1 MIPPQLSS
9 TLLHAALKYL
19 NPAEREIVFREGD
32 MVEGRVLKI
41 LSGNQ
46 AVVRLGGV
54 DLVASTPSKLA
65 EGQNIVGKIESV
77 EPEITISLLRGESA
91 RDLKETALMR
101 MLMPSRQPL
110 GAALARLAALDTS
123 GAPAK
128 IRDTLAL
135 LVKSIQQ
142 ALALDFEKLTPD
154 QAREL
159 LSRSGLFLEST
170 LKQAAL
176 GNLTREGLTAA
187 LISDGKAALGKTL
200 ASVEGEIAA
209 MLKRAE
215 SAKPGEPFAAELRAL
230 GNAAKTL
237 REAMNV
243 IELNQLLNAQAK
255 ERGAENQPQLFQ
267 IPWLDGQEAKTARL
281 YVTPRDGGKGGQGT
295 KKPPTLVFMLEMS
308 ALGPVRLDARME
320 GKSIEGAVY
329 VTAADTADYLHG
341 RLPELAAPLD
351 RLGYAARFT
360 VSTAQRG
367 FVTEELEMRPLAQ
380 SRGMVDVRA

>member
-19 NPAEREIVFREGD
+19 NPAEREIVFHEGD

-41 LSGNQ
+41 LSSNQ
-46 AVVRLGGV
+46 ALVRLGGV
-54 DLVASTPSKLA
+54 DLVATTPSRLA

-77 EPEITISLLRGESA
+77 TPEITISLLRGESA

-101 MLMPSRQPL
+101 MLMPSKQPL
-110 GAALARLAALDTS
+110 GEALAKLMALDTG
-123 GAPAK
+123 GAPPKLRAELESLIK
-128 IRDTLAL
+128 N
-135 LVKSIQQ
+135 IQQ

-170 LKQAAL
+170 LKQSAQ
-176 GNLTREGLTAA
+176 GTLTREGMAAA
-187 LISDGKAALGKTL
+187 LASDGKAALGKTL
-200 ASVEGEIAA
+200 VSVENEIAA
-209 MLKRAE
+209 LLKRAD
-215 SAKPGEPFAAELRAL
+215 SGKPGETHAAELRVL
-230 GNAAKTL
+230 GNAAKAL

-255 ERGAENQPQLFQ
+255 ERGAESHPLLFQ
-267 IPWLDGQEAKTARL
+267 IPWLDGQESKTARL
-281 YVTPRDGGKGGQGT
+281 YVTPDGGKGGKGT

-320 GKSIEGAVY
+320 GKLIDGAVY
-329 VTAADTADYLHG
+329 VTEAAAVEYLRA
-341 RLPELAAPLD
+341 RLPELVAPLD
-351 RLGYAARFT
+351 KLGYGARFT
-360 VSTAQRG
+360 VSAAQRG